1 MNSARYKLTNRG
13 GYQYNIP
20 NLSFSCNKEVDK
32 MGYSGEGGDNDLE
45 PLWKPK
51 EFLKFIL
58 SLAGL
63 WIAGIIFVG
72 IGGFLLWVVFGNPS
86 C

>member
-1 MNSARYKLTNRG
+1 
-13 GYQYNIP
+13 
-20 NLSFSCNKEVDK
+20 

-63 WIAGIIFVG
+63 WIAGIIFAG